1 MNLIFI
7 VMLLSYD
14 NNNLERI
21 EGYRCDFYFYHYIP
35 TYVSIRFISL
45 TRMNFCSQQDTDT
58 FTSTQT
64 IN

>member
-21 EGYRCDFYFYHYIP
+21 EGYRCDFYFYHYTSLLFHLP
-35 TYVSIRFISL
+35 THMKFW
-45 TRMNFCSQQDTDT
+45 SQEDTNT

-64 IN
+64 IRF